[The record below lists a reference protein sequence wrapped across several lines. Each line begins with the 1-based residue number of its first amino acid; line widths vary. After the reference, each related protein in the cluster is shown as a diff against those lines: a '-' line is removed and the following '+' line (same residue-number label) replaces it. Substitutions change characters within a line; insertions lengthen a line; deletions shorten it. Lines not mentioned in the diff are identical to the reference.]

1 MSDASAAFSTGH
13 IKLVSR
19 AAAKEGAQASNE
31 LALNEVAPLLE
42 QVRQQFPDLLWTPR
56 IQFAGLIDVPDDK
69 GLTKAQAP
77 IFGFG
82 VDLLGPDSVDR
93 RIMQLER
100 SIVRGRLPS
109 ARNEALISDGLANQL
124 GIGPGATATLISTT
138 MFGSMSTVNF
148 TIAGTVNFGVRA
160 MDRGA
165 MIADLADL
173 QVGLDMEDSAGEIL
187 GLFRDSLYHRA
198 EADAVATAINARW
211 TKGDEEFSPTAL
223 TMHGQPGA
231 SELMDYIGL
240 VTGAAVVIFAVVMS
254 VVLWNAGLIGGLRRY
269 GEVGLR
275 LAFGEDKGRLYRAML
290 IEAAAIGLF
299 GSIVGTILALLP
311 AYWLQVHG
319 WDLGYL
325 FANSSLMLSN
335 VIRTEITPVA
345 FVIGFVPGLIANVVG
360 TAIAG
365 VGIYKRQTATLMK
378 ELEA

>member
-1 MSDASAAFSTGH
+1 
-13 IKLVSR
+13 
-19 AAAKEGAQASNE
+19 
-31 LALNEVAPLLE
+31 
-42 QVRQQFPDLLWTPR
+42 
-56 IQFAGLIDVPDDK
+56 
-69 GLTKAQAP
+69 
-77 IFGFG
+77 
-82 VDLLGPDSVDR
+82 
-93 RIMQLER
+93 
-100 SIVRGRLPS
+100 
-109 ARNEALISDGLANQL
+109 
-124 GIGPGATATLISTT
+124 
-138 MFGSMSTVNF
+138 
-148 TIAGTVNFGVRA
+148 

-173 QVGLDMEDSAGEIL
+173 QAGLDMEDSAGEIL